1 MAEDGRAVWRVITY
15 KNGSRTKND
24 ELPLGSCPK
33 CDMTVESETWEAC
46 PKCGADL
53 IEYLA

>member
-1 MAEDGRAVWRVITY
+1 MAEDGRAVWRVINY
-15 KNGSRTKND
+15 KNGSRTKYD

>member
-15 KNGSRTKND
+15 KNGSRTKDD
-24 ELPLGSCPK
+24 ELPLGF
-33 CDMTVESETWEAC
+33 C